1 MSAGPSPFAQLL
13 HIRDLENADPWQK
26 GSDVRRRRRL
36 FFRVSAVA
44 PVEEVAMSNA
54 IRSVLAALACS
65 EVEIPRTGLC
75 GLKGVV
81 PTGTAPFAVREVG

>member
-1 MSAGPSPFAQLL
+1 LFAQLL
-13 HIRDLENADPWQK
+13 QIRDLLNADPWQK
-26 GSDVRRRRRL
+26 GSDLRCTRRL

-65 EVEIPRTGLC
+65 EIEIPRAGLR